1 MGRSPLNKLHSNCAA
16 AVPPERGEKT
26 NNWRSN
32 CAAPV
37 PPERTGKQGNDTETL
52 QRLCRRRGA
61 ETKEVALKLRQGFGD
76 GGGRKKKRN
85 ATQTA
90 QLLCRR
96 RGAEKNK

>member
-76 GGGRKKKRN
+76 GGGRKKKEMPLKQRSCC
-85 ATQTA
+85 AA
-90 QLLCRR
+90 GEGRK
-96 RGAEKNK
+96 KNK